1 MHRTRLVVAIVCAA
15 LAVCACATPPA
26 RPSNAEAL
34 AALMEGRFATA
45 PDDPDHAYEGRWVRF
60 DAPALGGVTLY
71 SQLNAGPE
79 PRVYRQRVFVLT
91 DAPDGA
97 VRARAMELVDPARFV
112 DAWTQPERLAALTA
126 ADLGE
131 AIDAAEASDCAMIW
145 RRDADE
151 WRGAIGLQQC
161 WLWSERRN
169 AFIMLGAESVL
180 SADRY
185 LQTERGYDANGVQ
198 IFGTPPD
205 VFITLHR
212 AQ

>member
-1 MHRTRLVVAIVCAA
+1 MLRTRLAVAIVCAA
-15 LAVCACATPPA
+15 LAVYACATPPP
-26 RPSNAEAL
+26 PSNAEAL
-34 AALMEGRFATA
+34 AALMEGRFATE
-45 PDDPDHAYEGRWVRF
+45 PNDPDHAYEGRWVRF
-60 DAPALGGVTLY
+60 EAPALGGVTLY

-79 PRVYRQRVFVLT
+79 RRVYRQRVFVLS

-97 VRARAMELVDPARFV
+97 VRARALELVDAGRFV

-145 RRDADE
+145 RRDGDA

-161 WLWSERRN
+161 WLWSDRRQM
-169 AFIMLGAESVL
+169 FIMLGAESVL

-185 LQTERGYDANGVQ
+185 LQTERGYDSNGVQ